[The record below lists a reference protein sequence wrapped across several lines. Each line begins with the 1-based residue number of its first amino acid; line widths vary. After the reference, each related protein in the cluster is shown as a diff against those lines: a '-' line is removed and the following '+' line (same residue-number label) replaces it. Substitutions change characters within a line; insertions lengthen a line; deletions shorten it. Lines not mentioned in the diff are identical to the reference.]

1 MAKDLTYAVIGA
13 GGMGTQFGVL
23 LQEFAGRHVD
33 FIDTWQANVD
43 AVREKGGY
51 YVSQDEKD
59 RHFVKA
65 RIFTPEEYDGDP
77 DVWIVFVKQVQLD
90 IVLRRCAHLFKE
102 HQAVFSAMNGYGH
115 FEKINKYFPKDHIFG
130 GTALIGAVVHG
141 PGDVNFTGGAT
152 AKAMNLC
159 SFDPEIA
166 ARGAQ
171 GAPEIEKRIF
181 DDFTAAT
188 LNPTI
193 VDNFQGMCLAKI
205 VFNSVLNTL
214 CTMYQIRFGEFAAHP
229 ASTWL
234 TQRLVDEAYTAA
246 EKAGIPLLG
255 TRDSEVATIL
265 HTAGVAHPLHYPSM
279 YQDLTTGRPTEVDY
293 INGYIAKL
301 GREHGYECTLH
312 EFVTQELH
320 LAEHAFAIHN
330 PEISAAAKAE
340 AEAVA
345 AVAPVE
351 PAEPIAQIGG
361 AAA

>member
-1 MAKDLTYAVIGA
+1 MADLKYAVIGA

-23 LQEFAGRHVD
+23 LQEFAGKHVD
-33 FIDTWQANVD
+33 FIDTWGANV
-43 AVREKGGY
+43 ATVRKQGGF

-59 RHFVKA
+59 RHFVKTN
-65 RIFTPEEYDGDP
+65 IFTPEEYTGDP

-90 IVLRRCAHLFKE
+90 VILRRCAHLFRD
-102 HQAVFSAMNGYGH
+102 HQVVFSAMNGYGH
-115 FEKINKYFPKDHIFG
+115 FEKLNQYFSADHIYG
-130 GTALIGAVVHG
+130 GTALIGAVVFG
-141 PGDVNFTGGAT
+141 PGDINFTGGAT

-159 SFDPEIA
+159 AYDPQIA
-166 ARGAQ
+166 ARGAE
-171 GAPEIEKRIF
+171 GAPEVEKQIF
-181 DDFTAAT
+181 ADFTAAT

-193 VDNFQGMCLAKI
+193 VDNFAGMCLAKV

-214 CTMYQIRFGEFAAHP
+214 CTMYQIRFGEFAEHP
-229 ASTWL
+229 AAKWL
-234 TQRLVDEAYTAA
+234 TESLVDEAYTAA

-255 TRDSEVATIL
+255 TRESEVATIL
-265 HTAGVAHPLHYPSM
+265 HTAGVAHPLHHPSM

-301 GREHGYECTLH
+301 GREHGYVCKLH

-330 PEISAAAKAE
+330 PELAAAAKKE

-345 AVAPVE
+345 AVQPLPVK
-351 PAEPIAQIGG
+351 AQ
-361 AAA
+361 

>member
-115 FEKINKYFPKDHIFG
+115 FETINKYFPKDHIFG

>member
-330 PEISAAAKAE
+330 PEIAAAAKAE

-345 AVAPVE
+345 A
-351 PAEPIAQIGG
+351 AEPIGG

>member
-23 LQEFAGRHVD
+23 LQEFSGRHVD

-102 HQAVFSAMNGYGH
+102 HQVVFSAMNGYGH

-345 AVAPVE
+345 AVE
-351 PAEPIAQIGG
+351 PIGG

>member
-102 HQAVFSAMNGYGH
+102 HQVVFSAMNGYGH
-115 FEKINKYFPKDHIFG
+115 FEKINRYFPKDHIFG

-159 SFDPEIA
+159 SFDPEVA

-351 PAEPIAQIGG
+351 LAEPIAQIGG

>member
-102 HQAVFSAMNGYGH
+102 HQVVFSAMNGYGH

-159 SFDPEIA
+159 SFDPEVA

-229 ASTWL
+229 ASAWL

-345 AVAPVE
+345 AVAPV
-351 PAEPIAQIGG
+351 GG